1 MYLLRI
7 TVFALLACVW
17 QVAGAAGATKIAIVD
32 VQAVVLNSEAGR
44 QGMTEVE
51 KHPKYKPVKA
61 KLDNVEA
68 ELKTLDEQ
76 LKGEGLTWGEE
87 KKSSHREKMTNLAKE
102 RQEHVQALTGM
113 RESAFVQMLSAMEP
127 RIAKALEDVMA
138 TEGID
143 LILDSK
149 AAVLKSPTADIT
161 AMVIDRLN
169 KINAQA
175 AEQAQKNAQGKE

>member
-1 MYLLRI
+1 MYFFRI
-7 TVFALLACVW
+7 AIFVVLASAW
-17 QVAGAAGATKIAIVD
+17 QIAGAAGATKIAIVD
-32 VQAVVLNSEAGR
+32 VQSVVLSSEAGKK
-44 QGMTEVE
+44 GMEEVE
-51 KHPKYKPVKA
+51 KHSKYKPVKA

-87 KKSSHREKMTNLAKE
+87 KKKSHREKMNDLARD
-102 RQEHVQALTGM
+102 RQEHAQALSGM

-127 RIAKALEDVMA
+127 RIAKALEQVMA

-149 AAVLKSPTADIT
+149 AAVLKSPNADIT

-169 KINAQA
+169 KLNAQA
-175 AEQAQKNAQGKE
+175 AEQANTDAEG